1 MAPTPLPTPDPTVP
15 LLDTSLSAKTIAASV
30 PKLYLGQNTIVSDSN
45 NGFQT
50 TLPLTTT
57 NLMYGSGYRIT
68 SGSTYDYFNSD
79 NFKIDSLGV
88 INSKGTIT
96 STSTGVNSLAGS
108 LNVTS
113 AVSAGSLSTA
123 GALSAGSASVTGAL
137 SSGSI
142 SSGAITSSSTMTA
155 NNLKITSAN
164 LVIDS
169 TSATN
174 SITLNGALKV
184 NAAATGASVFKLDST
199 TGEMQTYGNISTTG
213 TGTIRAGGALSG
225 AALNVGTLFKVDGF
239 GAMTVKDAGATQ
251 AIYSFDKNGN
261 FFTSGSLT
269 APGTA
274 TLASGKFIVEGASGN
289 LATQGTISSG
299 NVAVSGTLK
308 TTGVVNIGGTD
319 ASPAIQLSNNGTSY
333 FKNSVQ
339 IGDASNQKSILNADG
354 SASFSSGNFALDVS
368 GNVIAKGV
376 ASFGNN
382 AVALGYAQGAVPA
395 NAKVSVDSAGNVA
408 AAGTLAVAGNS
419 TLTGTLAV
427 ASNKLTVNASGDL
440 ATAGVLSVSGGKLTV
455 NAAGNIV
462 SQGTVSAANGNF
474 TVDASG
480 NVVAKGTITFAG
492 NSSMT
497 GTLDLTGDTKM
508 TGKLEVTSTVRAGS
522 TLSVTGATTLS
533 STLAV
538 AGDLAVN
545 TDKFKVTAAS
555 GHATMA
561 GNLTVAGNANFSGNQ
576 IQLSTD
582 GSVFAKN
589 YVKTDYAFSNYVKST
604 ASDDVLTTVVPA
616 VNSTADQA
624 LFNSSTNKY
633 LTTQEYVDRAVFK
646 QAARLNLI
654 TKDVD
659 ANLATFNNF
668 SKVLAAIEGS
678 DAATIMNGLV
688 DSVDDVKVT
697 VSDVMTSGY
706 NSVVISCV
714 PSVWGDAAAPEPIP
728 TPISNLYKE
737 DGWFYSNLASS
748 SKINWY
754 LPAYSG
760 MKMKDITN
768 LFMNNFLLS
777 TVELPKITIYTSPK
791 KNSTDSLSGV
801 YNAKIEYYFSAAT
814 PAAVTAQRSCLYVI
828 NAPRN
833 VYSDKSTD
841 MKSGYSKTTQ
851 GSSSVTTPITTSTLF
866 SNSFDSTKVGSEDT
880 ILTFAIET
888 NESSI
893 KDYMFILQNFNIS
906 TKTGTTQMLFQN
918 VSVVN
923 DYLFK
928 YFFRQHPDFSD
939 ATTTNNAV
947 DKSNYESYVSN
958 ILANSI
964 ASIPSSSVVSPQTH
978 VTGITTLSIGG
989 KPVTYDN
996 QTLIFD
1002 SNTTSV
1008 PLICNLENNNSK
1020 LTIKLGLNTFANDVV
1035 GDHNGT
1041 VMLVP
1046 GDNNFVITVKDVA
1059 NDHSTIINFTAHVKN
1074 SDARIDKI
1082 SIDGSPVLVGA
1093 VKNIL
1098 AGTTSVN
1105 VVVTPKSSLAN
1116 VEVTGA
1122 TGLVTGNNT
1131 ITIKVTAEDGIT
1143 TTTSTLTAHVL
1154 SSDTSLST
1162 FTMNGNMILDGS
1174 LRNLPAG
1181 TTSVTVVAVPSA
1193 QSSGAVAVISG
1204 ASGLVEGDN
1213 TLQVVVT
1220 AENGATRTYIVSL
1233 HVQNNTPGIAS
1244 MTLNG
1249 TSVNVA
1255 SSQFTLTSTTTNV
1268 NVVVTPNSSKS
1279 SVVVSNTS
1287 NLQIG
1292 ANTMSV
1298 QVTTEQGI
1306 SQTYN
1311 YTLYRQS
1318 GDAIIS
1324 SAYINNQLLTFDGS
1338 DNASITL
1345 SNGTPVSSVV
1355 LNANAHDPNA
1365 TLSYSLNGANNSVL
1379 TSNTNKTVTGLV
1391 DGDNTL
1397 TITDTAEDTSVF
1409 KTYVITIH
1417 NLANNADLNTLT
1429 ANYSDYPQVNLIS
1442 TPAHTI
1448 GSGLG
1453 ASVDIAINAAV
1464 AESHA
1469 SVAIDG
1475 VAGSTKTITATA
1487 GSTSNVQV
1495 VVTAGDGITKRTYN
1509 VSFTMPLPLSNNN
1522 SLRTFEYA
1530 TTESNYFVSYQ
1541 HFSGSDATIVDL
1553 DKANHNI
1560 TINKTIQSTIL
1571 FTSIPNDAT
1580 SASVKITVP
1589 IEDRTEVLTFAAN
1602 SLPIDQ
1608 LSEDYYSFEY
1618 LGRYG
1623 SSGTIIIE
1631 ITAENGDKN
1640 TYSITVNVAT
1650 LATVAPYLNETN
1662 YVSYVNT
1669 NGLGSDN
1676 YYVNSAVSFGTNN
1689 NLHLVTLVSNNLVPV
1704 YYHSENQNDYFNTR
1718 YVICMIYDGSNW
1730 KHSFYKSN
1738 TIKYNPAGL
1747 TGSFLKN
1754 DPRYN
1759 IVQALPIYHDNNGIV
1774 FCFSGTYIY
1783 PTDTLGSTIFNYDR
1797 IFTPFSFYTMV
1808 YQQFNDSIFYRFI
1821 RAARYDISPQAM
1833 INNYRITGL
1842 FINTQ
1847 FKQVQFIYNLI
1858 INGRTNP
1865 VYYVYEEI
1873 DGNKYKTIVV
1883 LNYTQNYRST
1893 FILLHAYES
1902 DGTTSINI
1910 DNLTFTNVANV
1921 NNTNTIEFTTSTG
1934 DKYVNIDDANPV
1946 ASIGSYYRIKK
1957 VAPALP
1963 VL

>member
-15 LLDTSLSAKTIAASV
+15 LLDASLSAKTIAASI
-30 PKLYLGQNTIVSDSN
+30 PKLYLGQNTVVADSN

-50 TLPLTTT
+50 NLPLTTT
-57 NLMYGSGYRIT
+57 NLMYSSGYRIT
-68 SGSTYDYFNSD
+68 SGATYDYFNSD
-79 NFKIDSLGV
+79 NFKIDSLGA
-88 INSKGTIT
+88 IDSKGTIK

-108 LNVTS
+108 LTVTS
-113 AVSAGSLSTA
+113 AVSAGSATVS
-123 GALSAGSASVTGAL
+123 GALSAGSSSVTGAL
-137 SSGSI
+137 SAGSI
-142 SSGAITSSSTMTA
+142 SSGAITSSATMTA

-213 TGTIRAGGALSG
+213 TGNITAGGSLSG

-239 GAMTVKDAGATQ
+239 GAMTVKDVAATQ

-274 TLASGKFIVEGASGN
+274 TLASGKLIVEGASGN

-333 FKNSVQ
+333 FKNSLQ

-382 AVALGYAQGAVPA
+382 AVALGHAQGAMPA

-408 AAGTLAVAGNS
+408 TAGTLAVAGNS

-455 NAAGNIV
+455 NAAGNFV

-480 NVVAKGTITFAG
+480 NVEAKGTMKFAG
-492 NSSMT
+492 NSTMS
-497 GTLDLTGDTKM
+497 GALDLTGDTKM
-508 TGKLEVTSTVRAGS
+508 GGKLDVTGAVTAGS
-522 TLSVTGATTLS
+522 TLSVTGATTLA

-538 AGDLAVN
+538 AGNLAVN
-545 TDKFKVTAAS
+545 TNKFNVTAAS
-555 GHATMA
+555 GDATMA

-576 IQLSTD
+576 IQLNTD

-737 DGWFYSNLASS
+737 DGWFYSNLATD

-777 TVELPKITIYTSPK
+777 STKLPKITIYTSPK
-791 KNSTDSLSGV
+791 NNSTDSISGV
-801 YNAKIEYYFSAAT
+801 YNAKIEYYFAAPT

-833 VYSDKSTD
+833 VYSDKSSD
-841 MKSGYSKTTQ
+841 MKSGYSKTIQ
-851 GSSSVTTPITTSTLF
+851 GGSSVTTPITTSTLF

-939 ATTTNNAV
+939 ATPSSNNVV
-947 DKSNYESYVSN
+947 DKSNYDSYLSKT
-958 ILANSI
+958 LTNSI
-964 ASIPSSSVVSPQTH
+964 VSIPSSSVVSPQSH
-978 VTGITTLSIGG
+978 VTGLTALSIGG

-996 QTLIFD
+996 QTLNFPV
-1002 SNTTSV
+1002 NTTSAELV
-1008 PLICNLENNNSK
+1008 CNLENNNS
-1020 LTIKLGLNTFANDVV
+1020 LNKITLRGVINHEGV
-1035 GDHNGT
+1035 GDFTGPVT
-1041 VMLVP
+1041 LVT
-1046 GDNNFVITVKDVA
+1046 GDNIFIVTVKDA
-1059 NDHSTIINFTAHVKN
+1059 SGDHSTVTTFYVHVVSN
-1074 SDARIDKI
+1074 NTNLT
-1082 SIDGSPVLVGA
+1082 SIKLNGSVIA
-1093 VKNIL
+1093 VDSTNNVSG
-1098 AGTTSVN
+1098 GTTSVN
-1105 VVVTPKSSLAN
+1105 VEVTPQSSLAT
-1116 VEVTGA
+1116 VQVTGN

-1131 ITIKVTAEDGIT
+1131 VTVKVTAEDGTVKNYTFI
-1143 TTTSTLTAHVL
+1143 VRVP

-1162 FTMNGNMILDGS
+1162 FNVNGAFILDGS
-1174 LRNLPAG
+1174 IRNFPAG
-1181 TTSVTVVAVPSA
+1181 TTSVTVDAVPTA
-1193 QSSGAVAVISG
+1193 QSFGAVAVVSG
-1204 ASGLVEGDN
+1204 ATGLVEGDN
-1213 TLQVVVT
+1213 TLTVTVT
-1220 AENGATRTYIVSL
+1220 AGSGAVKVYTATL
-1233 HVQNNTPGIAS
+1233 HVQNNTHGIAS

-1255 SSQFTLTSTTTNV
+1255 SSLFTLTSTTTNV

-1298 QVTTEQGI
+1298 QVTTEQGV

-1324 SAYINNQLLTFDGS
+1324 SANINNQMLTFDGA

-1345 SNGTPVSSVV
+1345 SNGTPVSSLV
-1355 LNANAHDPNA
+1355 LNATAHDPKA
-1365 TLSYSLNGANNSVL
+1365 TLSYSLNGANGSAL
-1379 TSNTNKTVTGLV
+1379 TSNTDKTVTGLLP
-1391 DGDNTL
+1391 GDNTL
-1397 TITDTAEDTSVF
+1397 TITDTAEDSNVF
-1409 KTYVITIH
+1409 KTYTITIR
-1417 NLANNADLNTLT
+1417 NVSNNADLNTLT
-1429 ANYSDYPQVNLIS
+1429 ANYSNNPEVNLIS
-1442 TPAHTI
+1442 TPSHTI

-1453 ASVDIAINAAV
+1453 ESVDINISAAV

-1469 SVAIDG
+1469 TVSIDG
-1475 VAGSTKTITATA
+1475 VAGSSKTISVAA
-1487 GSTSNVQV
+1487 GTTCNVAV
-1495 VVTAGDGITKRTYN
+1495 VVTAGNGTTTRTYN
-1509 VSFTMPLPLSNNN
+1509 VSFTMPAVQAMLNNDTSLSALSYKTGLTALPVDLNKTSASQTTQLVDATEIYISATTTSSNAVVSLIVNGINKTLGSSIPITYGTTTATVVVTAQDGTVKDYTLTFNNNN
-1522 SLRTFEYA
+1522 SIDIKEC
-1530 TTESNYFVSYQ
+1530 YFLLPDNSKIM
-1541 HFSGSDATIVDL
+1541 GNIV
-1553 DKANHNI
+1553 H
-1560 TINKTIQSTIL
+1560 
-1571 FTSIPNDAT
+1571 
-1580 SASVKITVP
+1580 
-1589 IEDRTEVLTFAAN
+1589 
-1602 SLPIDQ
+1602 
-1608 LSEDYYSFEY
+1608 
-1618 LGRYG
+1618 
-1623 SSGTIIIE
+1623 
-1631 ITAENGDKN
+1631 N
-1640 TYSITVNVAT
+1640 TYSINF
-1650 LATVAPYLNETN
+1650 LN
-1662 YVSYVNT
+1662 
-1669 NGLGSDN
+1669 
-1676 YYVNSAVSFGTNN
+1676 VNSLTNSSVLVVTTFGGNTSIEVFSTFTLYDASGN
-1689 NLHLVTLVSNNLVPV
+1689 NLGNENIAFNGNGSVSGNMRDV
-1704 YYHSENQNDYFNTR
+1704 HTNQLSAFKIDTFINDY
-1718 YVICMIYDGSNW
+1718 SQ
-1730 KHSFYKSN
+1730 YK
-1738 TIKYNPAGL
+1738 
-1747 TGSFLKN
+1747 
-1754 DPRYN
+1754 
-1759 IVQALPIYHDNNGIV
+1759 Q
-1774 FCFSGTYIY
+1774 
-1783 PTDTLGSTIFNYDR
+1783 
-1797 IFTPFSFYTMV
+1797 
-1808 YQQFNDSIFYRFI
+1808 
-1821 RAARYDISPQAM
+1821 
-1833 INNYRITGL
+1833 
-1842 FINTQ
+1842 
-1847 FKQVQFIYNLI
+1847 
-1858 INGRTNP
+1858 
-1865 VYYVYEEI
+1865 YYVYF
-1873 DGNKYKTIVV
+1873 N
-1883 LNYTQNYRST
+1883 
-1893 FILLHAYES
+1893 
-1902 DGTTSINI
+1902 
-1910 DNLTFTNVANV
+1910 
-1921 NNTNTIEFTTSTG
+1921 
-1934 DKYVNIDDANPV
+1934 
-1946 ASIGSYYRIKK
+1946 
-1957 VAPALP
+1957 
-1963 VL
+1963 